1 MGAQGVCLNSPTT
14 SRSDQQVG
22 AVIAALRPGDH
33 GRLEAIAD
41 RWGRPAK
48 EVAGILLEEAIRRE
62 STGTASVQKNDPR
75 GPGAAA

>member
-1 MGAQGVCLNSPTT
+1 
-14 SRSDQQVG
+14 VG

-33 GRLEAIAD
+33 RGLETIAD

-62 STGTASVQKNDPR
+62 ARPSRLIDQKRPTGSPADRVP
-75 GPGAAA
+75 A